1 MLRLPETLAAWGS
14 PDFAAT
20 LKRELAGAGA
30 RLPLQQGLSAT
41 GHALDARIEAMLLGA
56 EETAGEVV
64 VRVGVFYAGI
74 VAGCN
79 CADDPTPVEAQP
91 EYCELRI
98 AIDRHPARAAM
109 ATAMLV

>member
-1 MLRLPETLAAWGS
+1 MLRLPEALAAWGT
-14 PDFAAT
+14 PEFAAA
-20 LKRELAGAGA
+20 LKRELAGAGV

-41 GHALDARIEAMLLGA
+41 GYALDARIEAMLLGTEA
-56 EETAGEVV
+56 TADEIVV
-64 VRVGVFYAGI
+64 KVGVFYAGI

-98 AIDRHPARAAM
+98 AIDRITGA
-109 ATAMLV
+109 ATATLI

>member
-1 MLRLPETLAAWGS
+1 MLHLPDSLAAWGT
-14 PDFAAT
+14 PGFAAA

-41 GHALDARIEAMLLGA
+41 GYALDARIEVMLLGA
-56 EETAGEVV
+56 EATAGEIVV
-64 VRVGVFYAGI
+64 KVGVFYAGV

-98 AIDRHPARAAM
+98 AIDRHPAGAAA
-109 ATAMLV
+109 ATATLV